1 MSVFVRQN
9 SVPITYKSGDP
20 WTILSPVE
28 QAIKAKIENV
38 GTPLKEWDVRV
49 NRGILTGLN
58 DAFIIT
64 DEVRKKLIEDDPKSA
79 EIIRPI
85 LRGRDIYRD
94 RLDFHNLFLINSH
107 NGYVSED
114 GDVVERIKIEEY
126 PAVKNWLDNGSWN
139 KMVDKISNIDR
150 LTKRTDQGDT
160 PYNLRSLAYMD
171 DFNIPKILFSEMVK
185 EPQFYLDKDNYFAND
200 TVTFITGENMDN
212 LVKMLNSKTI
222 FTIYKNF
229 YAGGGLGQKGVRVK
243 KTFLESLP
251 LMMNLI
257 INSDN
262 STDIE
267 EEIQQALNLTNIEK
281 EWINKQN
288 N

>member
-1 MSVFVRQN
+1 M
-9 SVPITYKSGDP
+9 
-20 WTILSPVE
+20 
-28 QAIKAKIENV
+28 
-38 GTPLKEWDVRV
+38 
-49 NRGILTGLN
+49 N

-171 DFNIPKILFSEMVK
+171 DFSKLKIVFSRIAGDEAK
-185 EPQFYLDKDNYFAND
+185 FAMDDAGFVTND
-200 TVTFITGENMDN
+200 TGYIITGESISYLQEQLTSPEMWFAFNKFYMGGGVSKEFKVNN
-212 LVKMLNSKTI
+212 LLALPVPKEGSSLI
-222 FTIYKNF
+222 FT
-229 YAGGGLGQKGVRVK
+229 
-243 KTFLESLP
+243 
-251 LMMNLI
+251 
-257 INSDN
+257 
-262 STDIE
+262 E
-267 EEIQQALNLTNIEK
+267 EEKLVIKMWNQM
-281 EWINKQN
+281 
-288 N
+288 